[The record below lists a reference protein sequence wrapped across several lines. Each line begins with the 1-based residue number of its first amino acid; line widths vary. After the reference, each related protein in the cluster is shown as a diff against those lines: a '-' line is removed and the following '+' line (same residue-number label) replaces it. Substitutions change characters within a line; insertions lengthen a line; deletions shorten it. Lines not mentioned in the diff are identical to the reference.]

1 MAPIPGKTPTA
12 DTPISILLP
21 AHNAAPFVEQAVR
34 STLAQTHKRFELL
47 AIDDGSTDETLQ
59 ILNKLARE
67 DDRVRIISHE
77 NMGMGR
83 SLNHALG
90 EARFEWIARMDA
102 DDVMLPNRLERQ
114 LAFLAANPGVFLT
127 SALVHYIDESGRT
140 LGRNSSDY
148 TNFEN
153 IDRMLNTNRPI
164 GFHHPSVMMRKDVV
178 LGAGGYRPEFWPC
191 DDMDLWNR
199 ILEKYPRGVL
209 VQPEY
214 LMCYRIHEQSICVS
228 AARRVCQKEEWV
240 RECLVCR
247 RQNRPEPNWE
257 QYQAS
262 LEHAPLLTRLGRT
275 RREWARTSYK
285 LATLHFSQT
294 RLLRLIPLL
303 LVAGLL
309 EPRFVLHRLMP
320 QLRSGARW
328 PAI

>member
-114 LAFLAANPGVFLT
+114 LAFLAANP
-127 SALVHYIDESGRT
+127 
-140 LGRNSSDY
+140 
-148 TNFEN
+148 
-153 IDRMLNTNRPI
+153 
-164 GFHHPSVMMRKDVV
+164 
-178 LGAGGYRPEFWPC
+178 
-191 DDMDLWNR
+191 
-199 ILEKYPRGVL
+199 
-209 VQPEY
+209 
-214 LMCYRIHEQSICVS
+214 
-228 AARRVCQKEEWV
+228 
-240 RECLVCR
+240 
-247 RQNRPEPNWE
+247 
-257 QYQAS
+257 
-262 LEHAPLLTRLGRT
+262 
-275 RREWARTSYK
+275 
-285 LATLHFSQT
+285 
-294 RLLRLIPLL
+294 
-303 LVAGLL
+303 
-309 EPRFVLHRLMP
+309 
-320 QLRSGARW
+320 
-328 PAI
+328 